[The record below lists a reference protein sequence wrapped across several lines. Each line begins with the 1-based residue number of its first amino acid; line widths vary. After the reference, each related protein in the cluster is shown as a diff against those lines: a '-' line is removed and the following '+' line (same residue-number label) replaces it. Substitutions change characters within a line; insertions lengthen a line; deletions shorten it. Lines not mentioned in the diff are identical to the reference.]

1 VKKLIIVPDGWKCKL
16 NECPPGFFV
25 YDNQLCFKTEYG
37 KDEVYCSSG
46 ETFCV
51 DNPEVQPVVEEWVKE
66 KDNEQ

>member
-1 VKKLIIVPDGWKCKL
+1 MIIVPNGWKCKL

-46 ETFCV
+46 ETFCIE
-51 DNPEVQPVVEEWVKE
+51 NPEVQPVIAEWIEEE
-66 KDNEQ
+66 